1 MLQVVFKEDFD
12 NLIRKEFGV
21 VLSDQFYSIIEPV
34 IMLKSKKAQIFQ
46 YKYLIVLM
54 REVNTQ
60 NQLDKDGTK
69 IQQTSDGQMI
79 SFKQLDSDDEK

>member
-12 NLIRKEFGV
+12 TLIRKEFGV

>member
-12 NLIRKEFGV
+12 TLIRKEFGV

-54 REVNTQ
+54 REVNT
-60 NQLDKDGTK
+60 
-69 IQQTSDGQMI
+69 
-79 SFKQLDSDDEK
+79 